1 MKIKFNFEK
10 ENIIRAVIAAILAG
24 VLCFQTGLPV
34 YVLPVFVALYFGIK
48 SMEIEL
54 NPKLSA
60 LWAVLFVGG
69 SSIFT
74 AYHVQYLLLDAE
86 LRAKISDEKMF
97 LNVLC
102 CLVVFLVVQ
111 TVTNNVGLGCMISH
125 ILLMLLAGINYFVYL
140 FRGNEFIFSDLKS
153 IQTGLSVA
161 GNYEFVLDDRAGYV
175 ILLSALYVALLRKV
189 HITFEKRLWMTAVC
203 ISLAVLGCVYVGE
216 KSTFIV
222 TETWEQKG
230 SYRNGYVLN
239 FVLSIRDCFIA
250 EPEGY
255 SEEEIAALVEQYA
268 AQDGAQMEDTLA
280 GVGEPEK
287 KPTIIVVM
295 SESYADLSVVGDF
308 STNREVT
315 PFYDS
320 LTENTMKGYALSSV
334 FGAKTPN
341 SEWEFMT
348 GNTMAFLP
356 GGSVVYQQYITDQP
370 TSIVS
375 NLKNEGYT
383 CVAMHPY
390 YDTGWSRN
398 TVYPNLGFDEMYFLD
413 DFDQTKLMR
422 EYVTD
427 QELYESIIER
437 YESRPANEDL
447 FIMSISM
454 QNHGGYTEKYA
465 NFQEE
470 VRMLGLNYPD
480 VNQYLSLV
488 HESDKALEYLITYF
502 QNVDEPVEIV
512 FFGDHQPSLSSSFY
526 PYLNGKGLSGLTT
539 DELQA
544 LYTVP
549 FFIWTNYETSEETVD
564 ITSLNFLSSL
574 ALERSGLP
582 LPAYNRFLLDLMEE
596 IPAINSRGY
605 YSKSAGRFVHLEDAQ
620 GKESEWMKQYEMLQY
635 NNMFDK
641 RGQSELFFPYLKEE
655 QP

>member
-1 MKIKFNFEK
+1 MKIKFSLEK
-10 ENIIRAVIAAILAG
+10 ENIIRTVTAAILAG
-24 VLCFQTGLPV
+24 VLCFQTGIPV
-34 YVLPVFVALYFGIK
+34 YVLSVFIALYFGIK
-48 SMEIEL
+48 SMEIGL

-60 LWAVLFVGG
+60 LWAVFLVGS

-74 AYHVQYLLLDAE
+74 VYHVQYLLLDVE

-97 LNVLC
+97 LNALC
-102 CLVVFLVVQ
+102 CLVVFLVMQ
-111 TVTNNVGLGCMISH
+111 AVTNNVGLGCMISH
-125 ILLMLLAGINYFVYL
+125 IFLMLLAGVNYFVYL

-189 HITFEKRLWMTAVC
+189 HVTFEKRLWMTAVC

-255 SEEEIAALVEQYA
+255 SEEEIAALEEQYA
-268 AQDGAQMEDTLA
+268 AEDSAQMEDTLA
-280 GVGEPEK
+280 GVGRPEK

-308 STNREVT
+308 STNREAT

-348 GNTMAFLP
+348 GNSMAFLP

-422 EYVTD
+422 EYVAD

>member
-1 MKIKFNFEK
+1 MKIKFSLEK
-10 ENIIRAVIAAILAG
+10 ENIIRTVTAAILAG
-24 VLCFQTGLPV
+24 VLCFQTGIPV
-34 YVLPVFVALYFGIK
+34 YVLSVFIALYFGIK

-60 LWAVLFVGG
+60 LWAVFLVGS

-74 AYHVQYLLLDAE
+74 VYHVQYLLLDAE

-97 LNVLC
+97 LNALC
-102 CLVVFLVVQ
+102 CLVVFLVMQ
-111 TVTNNVGLGCMISH
+111 AVTNNVGLGCMISH
-125 ILLMLLAGINYFVYL
+125 IFLMLLAGVNYFVYL

-189 HITFEKRLWMTAVC
+189 HVTFEKRLWMTAVC

-255 SEEEIAALVEQYA
+255 SEEEIAALEEQYA
-268 AQDGAQMEDTLA
+268 AEDSAQMEDTLA
-280 GVGEPEK
+280 GVGRPEK

-308 STNREVT
+308 STNREAT

-348 GNTMAFLP
+348 GNSMAFLP

-422 EYVTD
+422 EYVAD
-427 QELYESIIER
+427 RELYESIIER

-635 NNMFDK
+635 NSMFDK

>member
-1 MKIKFNFEK
+1 MKIKFSLEK
-10 ENIIRAVIAAILAG
+10 ENIIRTVTAAILAG
-24 VLCFQTGLPV
+24 VLCFQTGIPV
-34 YVLPVFVALYFGIK
+34 YVLSVFIALYFGIK

-60 LWAVLFVGG
+60 LWAVFLVGS

-97 LNVLC
+97 LNALC
-102 CLVVFLVVQ
+102 CLVVFLVMQ
-111 TVTNNVGLGCMISH
+111 AVTNNVGLGCMISH
-125 ILLMLLAGINYFVYL
+125 IFLMLLAGVNYFVYL

-189 HITFEKRLWMTAVC
+189 HVTFEKRLWMTAVC

-255 SEEEIAALVEQYA
+255 SEEEIAALEEQYA
-268 AQDGAQMEDTLA
+268 AEDSAQMEDTLA
-280 GVGEPEK
+280 GVGRPEK

-308 STNREVT
+308 STNREAT

-348 GNTMAFLP
+348 GNSMAFLP

-422 EYVTD
+422 EYVAD

-470 VRMLGLNYPD
+470 VRILGLNYPD